1 MSPTIVSALIAAFA
15 SMVVVSANYI
25 QYRKTNKYL
34 KESNR
39 KGQSLQYVTDKR
51 MDWMHEVRNELS
63 EMIALMLEMKDK
75 YALYNKK
82 IPSEEGR
89 ILNQHLMKLKLYL
102 NFTGTLDEKI
112 ILSMDRLV
120 MLLSV
125 SEERDK
131 HDNWKKQFDDN
142 INLLLF
148 YSQIYLKLEWE
159 RVNLE
164 VKKEAEKIEIDRE
177 LQIKMEELFDKRI
190 AIEQKDEMGKE
201 TILQELSWCKNINK
215 EKKESKSV
223 VLNESK
229 AGIRIMTLIVF
240 IVALFTTAVV
250 YSLAEGLVKEVVY
263 FIVVEIGIVTVASNY
278 QRKKVF
284 LKNSGKPFNAE
295 YFEMYQGYILGY
307 LKFGLLTYGIVFS
320 LLYRL
325 IKKFILLGSYNE
337 LGNMLVPFI
346 MCFIFTAFIEI
357 FILVKYQKFKENVTF
372 FELYK
377 KRKKDFTREFS
388 EEEKLIICKNI
399 NK

>member
-131 HDNWKKQFDDN
+131 HDN
-142 INLLLF
+142 
-148 YSQIYLKLEWE
+148 
-159 RVNLE
+159 
-164 VKKEAEKIEIDRE
+164 
-177 LQIKMEELFDKRI
+177 
-190 AIEQKDEMGKE
+190 
-201 TILQELSWCKNINK
+201 
-215 EKKESKSV
+215 
-223 VLNESK
+223 
-229 AGIRIMTLIVF
+229 
-240 IVALFTTAVV
+240 
-250 YSLAEGLVKEVVY
+250 
-263 FIVVEIGIVTVASNY
+263 
-278 QRKKVF
+278 
-284 LKNSGKPFNAE
+284 
-295 YFEMYQGYILGY
+295 
-307 LKFGLLTYGIVFS
+307 
-320 LLYRL
+320 
-325 IKKFILLGSYNE
+325 
-337 LGNMLVPFI
+337 
-346 MCFIFTAFIEI
+346 
-357 FILVKYQKFKENVTF
+357 
-372 FELYK
+372 
-377 KRKKDFTREFS
+377 
-388 EEEKLIICKNI
+388 
-399 NK
+399 